1 MSKGKQLDSP
11 GLNHNSDTRQL
22 GVLRLQKSKQT
33 TSKPATTTSLL
44 HFAFGSMK
52 ADRVSDIRK
61 DEGQSNSI
69 FLREDGRISFTLARL
84 GAGSQARQ
92 SMNKNREVFSRGTS

>member
-1 MSKGKQLDSP
+1 
-11 GLNHNSDTRQL
+11 
-22 GVLRLQKSKQT
+22 
-33 TSKPATTTSLL
+33 
-44 HFAFGSMK
+44 MK

-61 DEGQSNSI
+61 DKGQSNCI

-84 GAGSQARQ
+84 DAVSQARQ